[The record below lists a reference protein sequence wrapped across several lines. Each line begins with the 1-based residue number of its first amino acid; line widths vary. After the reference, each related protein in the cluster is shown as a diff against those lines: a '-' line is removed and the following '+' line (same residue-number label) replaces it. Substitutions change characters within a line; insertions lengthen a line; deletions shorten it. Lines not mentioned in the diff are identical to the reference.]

1 MLIIGCGNEDRA
13 DDAAGLLV
21 ARSLRQR
28 GIDAREHTG
37 DMLALIEEWS
47 SEERVTLIDAV
58 VTGAAPGRIA
68 AWDARQAPIPRD
80 AFRCSTHALGIAETL
95 ELARALHC
103 LPLKVMVYG
112 IEAINFEPGGSLSP
126 AVAAAVERL
135 AQHIA
140 AAPDHKPLLKL
151 LPIPFDSR
159 SIPASNVIGDDFVTN
174 RRIS

>member
-21 ARSLRQR
+21 VRRLRQR

-37 DMLALIEEWS
+37 DMLGLIEEWN
-47 SEERVTLIDAV
+47 SEECVTLIDAV
-58 VTGAAPGRIA
+58 VTGAAPGRIT
-68 AWDARQAPIPRD
+68 AWDACQSAIPHD
-80 AFRCSTHALGIAETL
+80 AFPCSTHALGIAETI
-95 ELARALHC
+95 ELARALNC
-103 LPLKVMVYG
+103 LPLKLIVYG

-135 AQHIA
+135 AQDIA
-140 AAPDHKPLLKL
+140 ATPDQQHLLKL

-159 SIPASNVIGDDFVTN
+159 
-174 RRIS
+174 